1 MFRLKNLKPRLIEKS
16 SCHPFQYLA
25 AKFGAGT
32 PLAPKDEEEAALF
45 NQWSLWAIT
54 ETEGLIL
61 GLLMGGADRE
71 ETVEK
76 LKRPL
81 GALEESLAGG
91 EYLVGGRFTVADLNV
106 ASIVANWGVR
116 GAKLD
121 LEEYPAVRA
130 WAQRCGSRPA
140 AKPPKKAKL

>member
-1 MFRLKNLKPRLIEKS
+1 MREHPGTTGDAAAGGGSTHGATPSEASLTQLAHAFAASIE
-16 SCHPFQYLA
+16 QMMA
-25 AKFGAGT
+25 R
-32 PLAPKDEEEAALF
+32 DEYA
-45 NQWSLWAIT
+45 
-54 ETEGLIL
+54 
-61 GLLMGGADRE
+61 MGGADRE